1 MPVRVVGVLVAA
13 GFRRHAGYRAAA
25 AAGALTNSVFGLLRA
40 SIVAAA
46 VGAAGGTIAGYDR
59 GYAVTFAWV
68 TQALIAPVYVFTWTE
83 LADRVRTGD
92 VAIDLA
98 RPVDLQLQY
107 GAADL
112 GRALFTLLPRSVPP
126 LLVGALT
133 FGLAMPTSPM
143 PYLLGGLALL
153 IGIGIS
159 FACRFAVNLV
169 AFWLLDIRGPNG
181 LFVLVSNLLCGL
193 YAPVPWFPGWLHA
206 LALATPFPSMVQTP
220 ADLLT
225 GRVTGGAARLAVAV
239 QLGWL
244 VATVLLGRLILHRAT
259 HRLVVQGG

>member
-1 MPVRVVGVLVAA
+1 VRVVGVLVAA

-40 SIVAAA
+40 SIVVAA

-59 GYAVTFAWV
+59 ASAVTFAWI

-92 VAIDLA
+92 LAVDLA

-112 GRALFTLLPRSVPP
+112 GRALSTLLPRSVPP

-133 FGLAMPTSPM
+133 FGLVLPRSPLT
-143 PYLLGGLALL
+143 YLLGAVSLL
-153 IGIGIS
+153 TGVGIS

-181 LFVLVSNLLCGL
+181 LFIVTSNLLCGL
-193 YAPVPWFPGWLHA
+193 YVPVPWFPGWLHA

-220 ADLLT
+220 ADLLI
-225 GRVTGGAARLAVAV
+225 GRVTGVPALLAVAV

-244 VATVLLGRLILHRAT
+244 AVTVLLGRAVLRRAT
-259 HRLVVQGG
+259 RRLVVQGG